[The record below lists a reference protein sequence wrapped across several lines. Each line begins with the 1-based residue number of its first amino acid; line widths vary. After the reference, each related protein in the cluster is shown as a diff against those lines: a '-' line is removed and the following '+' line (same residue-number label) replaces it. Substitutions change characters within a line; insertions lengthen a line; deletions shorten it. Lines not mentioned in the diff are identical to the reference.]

1 VTPTYQ
7 PRRLGADED
16 HRWRAP
22 ISPPNCRR
30 AAPLAFSLNR
40 DSDELTLHAACCP
53 QEGCPTT
60 PGRTSY
66 LLTTA
71 YGGASLRGLAA
82 VLSPL
87 LDLCPRCRSATGL
100 WLAGPRYSA
109 PGTAPTSVPVPARRW
124 PRLSPTRCP
133 GRPSRLAAGRRRQ
146 SPYTPPPHRHLPPRV
161 DVLGRRL
168 AIRGV
173 AAGLYQTILDGSPRA
188 GHQLCPAA
196 SPMTTVQ
203 GRMVHEV
210 TKPWRT

>member
-1 VTPTYQ
+1 M
-7 PRRLGADED
+7 
-16 HRWRAP
+16 
-22 ISPPNCRR
+22 
-30 AAPLAFSLNR
+30 
-40 DSDELTLHAACCP
+40 HAALLPAGGVSDHPWPHQLPADHCVRRSLA
-53 QEGCPTT
+53 EG
-60 PGRTSY
+60 PGRSTVPA
-66 LLTTA
+66 T
-71 YGGASLRGLAA
+71 
-82 VLSPL
+82 
-87 LDLCPRCRSATGL
+87 DLCPRCRSATGL
-100 WLAGPRYSA
+100 RLAGPRYSA

>member
-40 DSDELTLHAACCP
+40 DSDELTLHAALLPAGEVSDHPWPHQLPADHCVRRSLA
-53 QEGCPTT
+53 EG
-60 PGRTSY
+60 PGRSTVPA
-66 LLTTA
+66 T
-71 YGGASLRGLAA
+71 
-82 VLSPL
+82 
-87 LDLCPRCRSATGL
+87 DLCPRCRSATGL
-100 WLAGPRYSA
+100 RLAGPRYSA